1 MFRKKWAFVVA
12 ILLAVSLFMVACGQG
27 GGASNQSSGSSSNQ
41 KVEITFVNWATAE
54 EATKKQMLAVIE
66 EFEKQNPNIK
76 VKNVPIPVG
85 EQLNQLT
92 IMTTGGNAPDIA
104 QVHFDV
110 GISLA
115 AMGALEPTDNL
126 LSKDFLD
133 DLNKKLYDFG
143 MWEGKHYLIP
153 WVGHPLGFWYN
164 KKLLKEAGLD
174 PNNPPQTMEELTKAM
189 AVIKEKLPAEVVP
202 LQIDTTIRTLGL
214 SHEWSFMAAFG
225 AIPIEGDKVQ
235 ATKLEPFA
243 EWLRMCVKKGY
254 TLPGKKFGEF
264 RPLAAQ
270 NRLVFGFDGPSFK
283 GIIQSFDKS
292 ITDEKFYET
301 WGVTTLP
308 VGVDKKPYSA
318 PDDHN
323 LAIFKASKNKEAA
336 VKFAEFLSR
345 SDFAIKTYVI
355 PLGFLPTVQSA
366 VQRFPQ
372 EFSDPAR
379 KAYIEKVVPAVIRPP
394 YGPNYAK
401 IATVIMA
408 GIQDVITTDK
418 PIPEILKT
426 VQMKL
431 EGIVHGR

>member
-1 MFRKKWAFVVA
+1 MSKKKWV
-12 ILLAVSLFMVACGQG
+12 ILLTMLTILTLVLTACGG
-27 GGASNQSSGSSSNQ
+27 GGSAQQKNASGGSQ
-41 KVEITFVNWATAE
+41 GTVEITFVNWATAE
-54 EATKKQMLAVIE
+54 EATKQQMLDVIK
-66 EFEKQNPNIK
+66 EFEKQNPGIK

-115 AMGALEPTDNL
+115 AMGALEPNDNL
-126 LSKDFLD
+126 LSKEFLD
-133 DLNKKLYDFG
+133 DVNKKLYDFG
-143 MWEGKHYLIP
+143 MYEGKHYLIP

-164 KKLLKEAGLD
+164 KKLLQEAGLD
-174 PNNPPQTMEELTKAM
+174 PNNPPQTMDELTKAM
-189 AVIKEKLPAEVVP
+189 EIIKQKLPKDVVP

-214 SHEWSFMAAFG
+214 SHEWSFMSAFG
-225 AIPIEGDKVQ
+225 TVPVDGDKVQ
-235 ATKLEPFA
+235 ANQMGPYA
-243 EWLRMCVKKGY
+243 EWLRMLVQKGY

-323 LAIFKASKNKEAA
+323 LAIFKASKHKEAA
-336 VKFAEFLSR
+336 AKFAEFLAR
-345 SDFAIKTYVI
+345 SDFSIKTYVI

-366 VQRFPQ
+366 VQRFPK

-379 KAYIEKVVPAVIRPP
+379 KAYVEKVVPAEVRLP
-394 YGPNYAK
+394 YGPNYSK
-401 IATVIMA
+401 IATVVMA
-408 GIQDVITTDK
+408 GMQEVITTNK
-418 PIPEILKT
+418 PIPEILNN
-426 VQMKL
+426 VQTKL
-431 EGIVHGR
+431 EGIIHGK

>member
-1 MFRKKWAFVVA
+1 MFWKKKTYLLSIIS
-12 ILLAVSLFMVACGQG
+12 ILLLVLTACAKG
-27 GGASNQSSGSSSNQ
+27 GGSGKQ
-41 KVEITFVNWATAE
+41 GAGTPQEKVEITFVNWATAE

-115 AMGALEPTDNL
+115 AMGALEPTENL
-126 LSKDFLD
+126 LSKEFLED
-133 DLNKKLYDFG
+133 VNKKLYDFG
-143 MWEGKHYLIP
+143 IWEGKHYLIP

-164 KKLLKEAGLD
+164 KKILKEAGLD
-174 PNNPPQTMEELTKAM
+174 PNNPPQTMDELTKAM
-189 AVIKEKLPAEVVP
+189 GIIKEKFPEVIP

-225 AIPIEGDKVQ
+225 AVPIEGDKVQ
-235 ATKLEPFA
+235 ANKMGPFA
-243 EWLRMCVKKGY
+243 EWLRMLVKKGY

-270 NRLVFGFDGPSFK
+270 NRLAFGFDGPSFK
-283 GIIQSFDKS
+283 GIVQSFDKT

-323 LAIFKASKNKEAA
+323 LAIFKASKHKEAA
-336 VKFAEFLSR
+336 AKFAEFLAR
-345 SDFAIKTYVI
+345 SDFSIKTYVI

-366 VQRFPQ
+366 IQRFPK

-379 KAYIEKVVPAVIRPP
+379 KAYVEKVVPAEVRLP
-394 YGPNYAK
+394 YGPNYSK
-401 IATVIMA
+401 IATVVMA
-408 GIQDVITTDK
+408 GMQEVITTDK
-418 PIPEILKT
+418 PIPEILNNI
-426 VQMKL
+426 QMKL